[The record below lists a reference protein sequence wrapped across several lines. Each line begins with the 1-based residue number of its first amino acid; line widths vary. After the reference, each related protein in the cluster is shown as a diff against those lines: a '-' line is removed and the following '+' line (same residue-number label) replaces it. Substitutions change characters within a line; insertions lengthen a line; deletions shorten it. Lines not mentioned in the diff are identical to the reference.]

1 LVDLGWR
8 RWLDSA
14 LTKFLLEV
22 AASRKNTE
30 AKWSGQKQSQK
41 LAHIFA
47 LSIFD
52 VPLRIGIWFCLQG
65 KRWIQQSWMLVDN
78 STIKTLACQI
88 AFMEIMDVIQTLHM
102 LYDLESPE
110 DFD

>member
-1 LVDLGWR
+1 
-8 RWLDSA
+8 
-14 LTKFLLEV
+14 
-22 AASRKNTE
+22 
-30 AKWSGQKQSQK
+30 
-41 LAHIFA
+41 
-47 LSIFD
+47 
-52 VPLRIGIWFCLQG
+52 
-65 KRWIQQSWMLVDN
+65 MLVDN